1 MKEIWLAGNNP
12 EEGVAIKSKLLE
24 SSLIIS
30 ISLFMWNLL
39 SFLKGILH
47 YNY

>member
-24 SSLIIS
+24 SSLICEANS
-30 ISLFMWNLL
+30 ICLD
-39 SFLKGILH
+39 
-47 YNY
+47 